1 MNKSVSDC
9 YQTKIQ
15 CQDGLQSAHSDD
27 DDYAHWQYSLWSNQ
41 EAVQMSSVLTTL
53 WQKESNEWEKRKT
66 NYLMT
71 MLLERMPSD
80 ISL

>member
-27 DDYAHWQYSLWSNQ
+27 DDYAH
-41 EAVQMSSVLTTL
+41 
-53 WQKESNEWEKRKT
+53 
-66 NYLMT
+66 
-71 MLLERMPSD
+71 
-80 ISL
+80 